1 MNSND
6 VTQQIQELESL
17 RRQTRRFSLCTVFML
32 VAIVLAG
39 VSVIISSI
47 YSLTL
52 AGPKQDEFVKQFSGK
67 LEKEV
72 LPAVQRAADP
82 SLKRL
87 KPAVEMELRRLDARA
102 PQLAD
107 AALKELEKLGT
118 NLPVRAEAVLDKTVG
133 KTLQAREAKLRQMFP
148 GLYDK
153 QIATLLEN
161 LQAETQDQIAK
172 TAERLFNPHLNSI
185 QSILASMEK
194 IQKTEPIDPKAEINP
209 WQVAFLFVDVFTQEF
224 KDLAVV
230 TPVKSIHQ

>member
-1 MNSND
+1 MNAND
-6 VTQQIQELESL
+6 VAQQIQELENL
-17 RRQTRRFSLCTVFML
+17 RRQTRRFSLCTIFML

-39 VSVIISSI
+39 VSAIISSI
-47 YSLTL
+47 YGLAL
-52 AGPKQDEFVKQFSGK
+52 AGPRQDEFVKQFTGK

-72 LPAVQRAADP
+72 LLAVQRATDP

-87 KPAVEMELRRLDARA
+87 KPAVELELRRLDARA

-107 AALKELEKLGT
+107 AALKELDKLSS
-118 NLPVRAEAVLDKTVG
+118 NLPVRAEAVLDKTVS
-133 KTLQAREAKLRQMFP
+133 KTLQAREAKLRQMYP

-153 QIATLLEN
+153 QIAVLLGN
-161 LQAETQDQIAK
+161 IQAETQDQIAK
-172 TAERLFNPHLNSI
+172 TAEHIFNPHLNSV

-224 KDLAVV
+224 KDLAVA
-230 TPVKSIHQ
+230 TPVKSVKQ